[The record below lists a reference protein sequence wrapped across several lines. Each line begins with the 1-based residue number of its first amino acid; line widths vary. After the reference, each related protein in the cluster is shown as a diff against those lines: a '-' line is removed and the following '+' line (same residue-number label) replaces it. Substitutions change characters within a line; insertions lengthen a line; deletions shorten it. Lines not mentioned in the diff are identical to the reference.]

1 MTTVAMDSKAEPA
14 TAQGMRTFLVIW
26 IGQLISMLGSG
37 LTSFALGVWIFDQT
51 GKATPFALTILFGNL
66 PRILLLPVAGSLAD
80 RWNRRW
86 VMILSDVGNALVT
99 IGVFVLLLFGN
110 LQIWHIYLIASL
122 GSIFS
127 AFQEPAYTASVT
139 MLIAKKDL
147 SRANGMLQ
155 MGQALEMVITPIMA
169 GILFVAIGLA
179 GILVIDF
186 VTFLCAV
193 GALLIVRIPQPKLTE
208 HANQKSSVWSDAV
221 FGWNYLK
228 ARPGL
233 FGLLW
238 YYAMVN
244 FLLNWSG
251 VLTGPM
257 ILSSFSAKT
266 LGTIQMVVG
275 LGMLAGGILSSVWS
289 GPKRRITAV
298 IGFIALSLIG
308 MIVAG
313 LRNNP
318 FFIGGGL
325 FWLMIFIPLASSSS
339 QAVFQSK
346 VAPEVQG
353 RVFSIRSMIS
363 RSVMPIS
370 FLLAGPLADRVFNPL
385 MAENGAWASTFL
397 GALLGTGAGRG
408 IGLMLVAS
416 ALAGL
421 LVSLWAYINP
431 RIRNIEDELPDT
443 AATTSNEN

>member
-1 MTTVAMDSKAEPA
+1 MTSITMDATAEPA
-14 TAQGMRTFLVIW
+14 PQGMKTFLTIW
-26 IGQLISMLGSG
+26 AGQLISMLGSG

-99 IGVFVLLLFGN
+99 ISVFILLLFGS
-110 LQIWHIYLIASL
+110 LQFWHIYLIVTL

-139 MLIAKKDL
+139 MLVPKKEL
-147 SRANGMLQ
+147 SRANGMMQ
-155 MGQALEMVITPIMA
+155 MSQALEMVITPVIA
-169 GILFVAIGLA
+169 GVLFVAIGLS

-186 VTFLCAV
+186 VTFLIAV
-193 GALLIVRIPQPKLTE
+193 GTLLMIRIPQPE
-208 HANQKSSVWSDAV
+208 SMDHADNKSSVWSDAL

-251 VLTGPM
+251 VLTAPM
-257 ILSSFSAKT
+257 ILSRYPAST
-266 LGTIQMVVG
+266 LGTIQMFVG
-275 LGMLAGGILSSVWS
+275 LGMLAGGILSSVWA

-298 IGFIALSLIG
+298 IGYIGLALVG

-313 LRNNP
+313 LRP
-318 FFIGGGL
+318 EAIFVGAGL

-370 FLLAGPLADRVFNPL
+370 FLLASPLADRVFGPL
-385 MAENGAWASTFL
+385 MEANGAWANTFL
-397 GALLGTGAGRG
+397 GTLLETGAGRG
-408 IGLMLVAS
+408 IGFMFVSS
-416 ALAGL
+416 ALIGI
-421 LVSLWAYINP
+421 VVTMVAYANP
-431 RIRNIEDELPDT
+431 RIRNIEDELPDAIR
-443 AATTSNEN
+443 AANPSS